1 MPKLFAIS
9 DLHLSFSADKPMNVF
24 GSRWDNYEE
33 RLRQNWQEQVSKDD
47 VVLMP
52 GDTSWATYVKDAAC
66 DFHFIEKLNGTKI
79 ISKGNHD
86 YWWETLSKL
95 NLFLDTNRFS
105 TIRFVHNTTEV
116 FGNVAVCGTKGYP
129 ETEQEPDCEEE
140 RKLYRRELVRLENAI
155 SEAKKT
161 GAEKIIVMLHYPPG
175 ANSAFAK
182 VMQEENVDFC
192 VFGHLHGGY
201 FKNAVQGNVRG
212 VEYRL
217 VSCDYLKFEPLKI
230 CEF

>member
-1 MPKLFAIS
+1 MPKIFAIS

-33 RLRQNWQEQVSKDD
+33 RLRQNWQEQITKDD

-52 GDTSWATYVKDAAC
+52 GDTSWATYVKDACA
-66 DFHFIEKLNGTKI
+66 DFEYINKLNGTKI

-95 NLFLDTNRFS
+95 NAFLETNLFHTV
-105 TIRFVHNTTEV
+105 RFVHNTTEV
-116 FGNVAVCGTKGYP
+116 FGSVAVCGTKGYP
-129 ETEQEPDCEEE
+129 ETEQEPDCDEE
-140 RKLYRRELVRLENAI
+140 RKLYRRELARLENAV

-175 ANSAFAK
+175 ANTAFAK
-182 VMQEENVDFC
+182 VMQEEKVDFC

-201 FKNAVQGNVRG
+201 YGNAVQGNVRG

-217 VSCDYLKFEPLKI
+217 VSCDYLKFKPLKI

>member
-9 DLHLSFSADKPMNVF
+9 DLHLSFSADKPMNIF

-95 NLFLDTNRFS
+95 NLFLEKVYFILWARL
-105 TIRFVHNTTEV
+105 TIYEQKKEYIDFFV
-116 FGNVAVCGTKGYP
+116 
-129 ETEQEPDCEEE
+129 E
-140 RKLYRRELVRLENAI
+140 RVL
-155 SEAKKT
+155 
-161 GAEKIIVMLHYPPG
+161 
-175 ANSAFAK
+175 
-182 VMQEENVDFC
+182 
-192 VFGHLHGGY
+192 
-201 FKNAVQGNVRG
+201 
-212 VEYRL
+212 
-217 VSCDYLKFEPLKI
+217 DYI
-230 CEF
+230 GMM